1 MPSNRPLPDLQ
12 KSLARPMAR
21 LRAVSW
27 RDLLTVLLPI
37 LLLTTGLGWLA
48 VKLIRPAPPDKLVIL
63 SGPPDSSFR
72 VTADRYAKLIAAHGI
87 KVEVRSTDGSIDNLK
102 SLLDPR
108 QAADVGFVQTGLADD
123 DKAPGLVSLGTL
135 YVQPMMVFYRSAR
148 EIDRLTALKGRRIAI
163 GPDGSGTAVLAR
175 RMLSENGMDKGDAT
189 LLDLDGDDAIAA
201 LVAGKVDAIFV
212 TSEQVRGRKTRE
224 LMRAPG
230 VKLMNFRQA
239 DGYLRRIRFLSRLTA
254 PEGSFDLGMNL
265 PPKDTELVGT
275 PVELIAREG
284 LHPAMSDLLIAA
296 AREVHGKSGMFRK
309 TGEFPAAVEHDIPL
323 SEEARRYYTSGS
335 PFLYKR
341 LPFWL
346 ASLVDRILIVLL
358 PLLIVIVPA
367 SRLVAPLYRW
377 RMRSRIYRWYGALM
391 TIERDM
397 MAPDSASD
405 RVELLRRLDEIRQ
418 AVNNLQLPLAFADQL
433 YVLREHV
440 ELVRSRFDAQ
450 QAQQTQQTQQAQPV
464 QAGALGNG

>member
-1 MPSNRPLPDLQ
+1 MRSSLSRVGKSVSRPL
-12 KSLARPMAR
+12 AR

-27 RDLLTVLLPI
+27 RDLLTVLLPV
-37 LLLTTGLGWLA
+37 LLLTAGLGWLT
-48 VKLIRPAPPDKLVIL
+48 VKLIRPAPPSRVVIL
-63 SGPPDSSFR
+63 SGPPDSSFQT
-72 VTADRYAKLIAAHGI
+72 TADRYAKLIETHGVQ
-87 KVEVRSTDGSIDNLK
+87 VEVRSTDGSIENLK
-102 SLLDPR
+102 TLLDPR
-108 QAADVGFVQTGLADD
+108 ATVDVGFVQTGLADD

-135 YVQPMMVFYRSAR
+135 YVQPIMVFYRNR
-148 EIDRLTALKGRRIAI
+148 QEIDRLTQLKGQRIAI

-175 RMLSENGMDKGDAT
+175 RMLEENGIDQNDAM

-201 LVAGKVDAIFV
+201 LVEGTVDAIFV

-224 LMRAPG
+224 LMRTPG

-239 DGYLRRIRFLSRLTA
+239 DGYLRRMRFLSRLTA

-265 PPKDTELVGT
+265 PPKDIELVGT

-284 LHPAMSDLLIAA
+284 LHPAISDLLIAA

-346 ASLVDRILIVLL
+346 ASLVDRILLVVL
-358 PLLIVIVPA
+358 PLLIVLVPA
-367 SRLVAPLYRW
+367 TRLVAPLYRW

-397 MAPDSASD
+397 MAPAGSHD
-405 RVELLRRLDEIRQ
+405 REDLRRQLDDIQQ
-418 AVNNLQLPLAFADQL
+418 AVSSLQLPLAFADQL

-440 ELVRSRFDAQ
+440 SLVRARFDAQ
-450 QAQQTQQTQQAQPV
+450 TQSPPPSASANSV
-464 QAGALGNG
+464 GVSSA

>member
-1 MPSNRPLPDLQ
+1 MPSSPTLPRLGKTLTRPI
-12 KSLARPMAR
+12 AR

-37 LLLTTGLGWLA
+37 LLLTMGLGWLA
-48 VKLIRPAPPDKLVIL
+48 VKLIRPAPPNRVVIL
-63 SGPPDSSFR
+63 SGPPDSSYR
-72 VTADRYAKLIAAHGI
+72 STADRYAKLIEAHGV
-87 KVEVRSTDGSIDNLK
+87 KVEVRTTDGSIENLK
-102 SLLDPR
+102 ALLDPK
-108 QAADVGFVQTGLADD
+108 QAVDVGFVQTGLADD
-123 DKAPGLVSLGTL
+123 EKAPGLVSLGTL
-135 YVQPMMVFYRSAR
+135 YVQPIMVFYRGKR
-148 EIDRLTALKGRRIAI
+148 DIERLTQLKGRRRAI

-175 RMLSENGMDKGDAT
+175 RMLAENGMDKGEAS
-189 LLDLDGDDAIAA
+189 LLDLDGDDAMAA
-201 LVAGKVDAIFV
+201 LTAGKLDAIFI
-212 TSEQVRGRKTRE
+212 TGEQLRGRKTRE
-224 LMRAPG
+224 LMKVPG
-230 VKLMNFRQA
+230 IRLMSFRQA

-284 LHPAMSDLLIAA
+284 LHPAISDLLIAA

-309 TGEFPAAVEHDIPL
+309 TGEFPAAIEHDIPL

-341 LPFWL
+341 LPFWM
-346 ASLVDRILIVLL
+346 ASLVDRILLVVL
-358 PLLIVIVPA
+358 PLLIVVVPA

-391 TIERDM
+391 MIERDM
-397 MAPDSASD
+397 MGPVADGD
-405 RVELLRRLDEIRQ
+405 RDALRRRLDEIQ
-418 AVNNLQLPLAFADQL
+418 DAVSNLQLPLAFADQL

-440 ELVRSRFDAQ
+440 GLVRARFDAQ
-450 QAQQTQQTQQAQPV
+450 PRPAAEV
-464 QAGALGNG
+464 SSA

>member
-1 MPSNRPLPDLQ
+1 MPSSPTLPRLGKTLTRPI
-12 KSLARPMAR
+12 AR

-48 VKLIRPAPPDKLVIL
+48 VKLIRPAPPNRVVIL
-63 SGPPDSSFR
+63 SGPPDSSYR
-72 VTADRYAKLIAAHGI
+72 STADRYAKLIEAHGV
-87 KVEVRSTDGSIDNLK
+87 KVEVRTTDGSIENLK
-102 SLLDPR
+102 ALLDPK

-135 YVQPMMVFYRSAR
+135 YVQPIMVFYRGR
-148 EIDRLTALKGRRIAI
+148 RDIERLTQLKGRRIAI

-175 RMLSENGMDKGDAT
+175 RMLAENGMDKGEAT
-189 LLDLDGDDAIAA
+189 LLDLDADDAMAA
-201 LVAGKVDAIFV
+201 LAAGKIDAFFV
-212 TSEQVRGRKTRE
+212 TGEQLRGKKTRE
-224 LMRAPG
+224 LMKVPG
-230 VKLMNFRQA
+230 IRLMSFRQA

-284 LHPAMSDLLIAA
+284 LHPAISDLLIAA
-296 AREVHGKSGMFRK
+296 AREVHGKSGMYRK
-309 TGEFPAAVEHDIPL
+309 TGEFPAAIEHDIPL

-346 ASLVDRILIVLL
+346 ASLVDRILLVVL
-358 PLLIVIVPA
+358 PLLIVVVPA

-391 TIERDM
+391 MIERDM
-397 MAPDSASD
+397 MGPVADGD
-405 RVELLRRLDEIRQ
+405 RDALRRRLDEIQ
-418 AVNNLQLPLAFADQL
+418 EAVSNLQLPLAFADQL

-440 ELVRSRFDAQ
+440 GLVRARFD
-450 QAQQTQQTQQAQPV
+450 TQLRPA
-464 QAGALGNG
+464 AGVSSA